1 MILTMTF
8 LKKLTKADFYL
19 PLLLSLAFP
28 FVGYAKVFDKV
39 AAKIN
44 TEIVTLSSVEER
56 ADILRGKYSQSPVS
70 IPEEE
75 LLKEALNMI
84 IDEKLQLQE
93 GKKLGFIV
101 DEEAIDAAMKDIE
114 QKNGLQ
120 EGQLVQMLER
130 EGRSLTSYRNHIR
143 DQILVS
149 KISRFEIGNRVKVSD
164 KEINKYYRNHQK
176 EFWQDGKVRARHIL
190 FIAERNSSETNRR
203 AKLQQAKKVL
213 DELHKGKDF
222 AELAMEYSEDVSA
235 SDGGDVGFVV
245 RGKMVREFEEAVFSL
260 KPGQI
265 SDIVET
271 EYGYH
276 IIKVEEVV
284 TGKTLTLK
292 DAKERISQILAMEK
306 QKQGYDDW
314 MGELK
319 KAAYIEV
326 NLFSEPDKNKSV
338 ISADVETRDIKKRKN
353 KIRQKA
359 KRKLSSKNDSRQQD
373 LQKKWEEMYKSVEKS
388 KLESEG
394 EENSDLKSL
403 EEKLKHI
410 KKLRNQGRI
419 SEEQY
424 QERKEKLL
432 NRF

>member
-1 MILTMTF
+1 MNF
-8 LKKLTKADFYL
+8 LKKLTKPGFVL
-19 PLLLSLAFP
+19 PLMLSLTLFP
-28 FVGYAKVFDKV
+28 LVAHAKVFDKV

-56 ADILRGKYSQSPVS
+56 ADLLRQKYAQSPVG

-75 LLKEALNMI
+75 LMKEALNMI
-84 IDEKLQLQE
+84 VDERLMLQE

-101 DEEAIDAAMKDIE
+101 DEDSIDAAMKDIA

-120 EGQLVQMLER
+120 EGQLEQMLER
-130 EGRSLTSYRNHIR
+130 EGRSLTAYRNHIR

-149 KISRFEIGNRVKVSD
+149 KITRFEISNRVKVSD
-164 KEINKYYRNHQK
+164 KEINQYYKAHQK
-176 EFWQDGKVRARHIL
+176 EFWTDGKVRARHIL
-190 FIAERNSSETNRR
+190 FIAERSSSETNRKV
-203 AKLQQAKKVL
+203 KLEQARKVL
-213 DELHKGKDF
+213 KEIRKGKDF

-245 RGKMVREFEEAVFSL
+245 RGKMVREFEEAVFNL

-276 IIKVEEVV
+276 IIKVEEVI

-292 DAKERISQILAMEK
+292 DAKERVTTVLAMEK
-306 QKQGYDDW
+306 QKQGYADW

-319 KAAYIEV
+319 KAAFIEV
-326 NLFSEPDKNKSV
+326 NLFADPDKNKDLAS
-338 ISADVETRDIKKRKN
+338 IDVEKKNTNKRK
-353 KIRQKA
+353 KA
-359 KRKLSSKNDSRQQD
+359 KKKLRSKVDSQKQN
-373 LQKKWEEMYKSVEKS
+373 LQEKWEKMYKSVEKS

-394 EENSDLKSL
+394 KEGSELESL
-403 EEKLKHI
+403 EDKLKHI
-410 KKLRNQGRI
+410 KKLRDQDRI
-419 SEEQY
+419 SEQQY

-432 NRF
+432 NRL

>member
-1 MILTMTF
+1 
-8 LKKLTKADFYL
+8 
-19 PLLLSLAFP
+19 
-28 FVGYAKVFDKV
+28 VG
-39 AAKIN
+39 
-44 TEIVTLSSVEER
+44 
-56 ADILRGKYSQSPVS
+56 

-84 IDEKLQLQE
+84 IDERLMLQE

-101 DEEAIDAAMKDIE
+101 DEDSIDAAMKDIA

-120 EGQLVQMLER
+120 EVQLEQMLER
-130 EGRSLTSYRNHIR
+130 EGRSLSSYRNHIR

-149 KISRFEIGNRVKVSD
+149 KITRFEISNRVKVSD
-164 KEINKYYRNHQK
+164 KEVNQYYRDHQK
-176 EFWQDGKVRARHIL
+176 EFWEDGRVRARHIL
-190 FIAERNSSETNRR
+190 FIAERSSSETNRKV
-203 AKLQQAKKVL
+203 KLQQAKKVL
-213 DELHKGKDF
+213 NEIRKGKDF

-245 RGKMVREFEEAVFSL
+245 RGKMVREFEEAVFDL

-284 TGKTLTLK
+284 SGNTLTLK
-292 DAKERISQILAMEK
+292 DAKERVTKVLTMEK
-306 QKQGYDDW
+306 QKQGYEDW

-319 KAAYIEV
+319 KAAFIEV
-326 NLFSEPDKNKSV
+326 SLFAEPEKNKSMV
-338 ISADVETRDIKKRKN
+338 SKDVDKRKTNNRIKTKN
-353 KIRQKA
+353 KLNLDI
-359 KRKLSSKNDSRQQD
+359 DSRKQNM
-373 LQKKWEEMYKSVEKS
+373 QKKWEEMYKSVEKS
-388 KLESEG
+388 KSGEKEDSKLE
-394 EENSDLKSL
+394 SL

-410 KKLRNQGRI
+410 KKLRDQDRV
-419 SEEQY
+419 SEQEY

-432 NRF
+432 NRL